1 MSITVQS
8 AADTDVQ
15 GVASNLIPG
24 AGALGFGIDVTAAS
38 DWTERTSLLVGLDTA
53 HGTNVLEPQNGPNQ
67 TEYLLPLNVSVADIW
82 QTSTSYDMYSSRA
95 EYATAMSATAAI
107 KGSAWGFSAEFNASY
122 GKIAEGQS
130 TAFYGQSSTKTSLW
144 NVSIN
149 DLSDLSLDRTFQ
161 AALGNL
167 PSSFSPAN
175 QHEFYA
181 FFAKWGTHVIT
192 SATVGGS
199 LDYSVTVNTSA
210 NLTKETAEASATFE
224 YKSLLLDTS
233 GSASADWQSMG
244 QAWLASRKASLV
256 VTGGD
261 PDVLEGFT
269 PPSDFAHPVSFNDVY
284 TKWTTTVSGRP
295 GIVTARLQPISNLA
309 GSGQHAGAV
318 AGPEHVPERQCRRDR
333 RDDDAVRQAGHRVP
347 VLDGCRGHVR
357 SGPAPAGSAGAT
369 DVLGGDGRS
378 RRHRGVQREHPF
390 R

>member
-161 AALGNL
+161 AALGQ
-167 PSSFSPAN
+167 PA
-175 QHEFYA
+175 
-181 FFAKWGTHVIT
+181 
-192 SATVGGS
+192 
-199 LDYSVTVNTSA
+199 
-210 NLTKETAEASATFE
+210 
-224 YKSLLLDTS
+224 
-233 GSASADWQSMG
+233 
-244 QAWLASRKASLV
+244 R
-256 VTGGD
+256 
-261 PDVLEGFT
+261 
-269 PPSDFAHPVSFNDVY
+269 
-284 TKWTTTVSGRP
+284 
-295 GIVTARLQPISNLA
+295 
-309 GSGQHAGAV
+309 
-318 AGPEHVPERQCRRDR
+318 
-333 RDDDAVRQAGHRVP
+333 
-347 VLDGCRGHVR
+347 
-357 SGPAPAGSAGAT
+357 
-369 DVLGGDGRS
+369 
-378 RRHRGVQREHPF
+378 
-390 R
+390 